1 MLDMLQHAVL
11 WIGGMVLALYL
22 IKKGIDKL

>member
-1 MLDMLQHAVL
+1 MVDMLRHAAL
-11 WIGGMVLALYL
+11 WVGGMVLAIYL

>member
-1 MLDMLQHAVL
+1 MLQHPAL
-11 WIGGMVLALYL
+11 WVGGMVLAIYL

>member
-1 MLDMLQHAVL
+1 MIEMLKHAAL
-11 WIGGMVLALYL
+11 WVGGMVLAIYL

>member
-1 MLDMLQHAVL
+1 MVEMLRHAAL
-11 WIGGMVLALYL
+11 WVGGMVLAIYL

>member
-1 MLDMLQHAVL
+1 MVEMLRHAAL
-11 WIGGMVLALYL
+11 WVGGMVLAICL